1 MMEPTGEMTPGQ
13 VGAIQHSIRI
23 GSLLVN
29 DHPEIAELYRDGMS
43 YPGIAEIL
51 DVKGKYGISSEEV
64 SRNSIRYAITGHA
77 GSFETG
83 PYGGLIQNLDER
95 ATLEHEHHV
104 ESGRIA
110 GRKAVEDGTGIHGL
124 APEL

>member
-51 DVKGKYGISSEEV
+51 DDSVTNSATKGMNFFSTS
-64 SRNSIRYAITGHA
+64 
-77 GSFETG
+77 
-83 PYGGLIQNLDER
+83 L
-95 ATLEHEHHV
+95 
-104 ESGRIA
+104 
-110 GRKAVEDGTGIHGL
+110 
-124 APEL
+124 